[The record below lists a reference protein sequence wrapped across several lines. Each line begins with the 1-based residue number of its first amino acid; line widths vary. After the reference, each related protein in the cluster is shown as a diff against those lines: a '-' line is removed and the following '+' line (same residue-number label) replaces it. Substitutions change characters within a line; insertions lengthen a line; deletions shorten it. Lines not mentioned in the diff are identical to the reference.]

1 MSEDVGKKHLK
12 AYMEAMEAMQSP
24 EASMGQEM
32 QAEQPSN
39 PYLGAALGIAGN
51 ERHDLSGLGE
61 EIYNPFARQFVMQDG
76 KMVPRTPA
84 NSSIRQF

>member
-1 MSEDVGKKHLK
+1 MPEDVSKKHLK
-12 AYMEAMEAMQSP
+12 AYMAAMEAMQGS
-24 EASMGQEM
+24 EAIMGQEM

-39 PYLGAALGIAGN
+39 PYLGASLGVAPPEKN
-51 ERHDLSGLGE
+51 DLSGLGE
-61 EIYNPFARQFVMQDG
+61 EIYNPFAGQFVMQDG